1 MFLNLFKPKSATT
14 YQAKY
19 DVDVSAVNIELLTLM
34 QLIQLYHVDVKLQF
48 VMKDAGQLNILYRFE
63 LPADKVHLSANLTKQ
78 GYDAAM
84 QVYGKTNI
92 LLTPDMSFDN
102 VILLANVLTCKVILG
117 VMNDAEAHLKHL
129 YKRGKVP
136 AKSFSKFKWL
146 CEIRTYLEQ
155 RIADGTD
162 DISQVL
168 ESAKN
173 TYNEMQSQPLK
184 TQPMKH

>member
-1 MFLNLFKPKSATT
+1 MFKNLFSAKQT

-19 DVDVSAVNIELLTLM
+19 SVDVSKIDKELLALM
-34 QLIQLYHVDVKLQF
+34 HLITLYHVDVKLQF

-63 LPADKVHLSANLTKQ
+63 LPADKVKLSEQLTKQ
-78 GYDAAM
+78 QYDATM
-84 QVYGKTNI
+84 QIYGKTNI
-92 LLTPDMSFDN
+92 LLTPEMGFDN
-102 VILLANVLTCKVILG
+102 VILLANVLTCKVVLG
-117 VMNDAEAHLKHL
+117 VMNDAEAHLKPL

-168 ESAKN
+168 ESAK
-173 TYNEMQSQPLK
+173 TH
-184 TQPMKH
+184 TMKCNLNH